1 MHRLLFQPHPQ
12 QFALW
17 NSFNTS
23 KSVDPHNASSP
34 LLVKVV
40 LTAHPNGLVSVHDS
54 HAGTNCEMLRLRE
67 KTHQKQIPS
76 RTISNSDTLK
86 AGLPIQRLLQLTV
99 GRHSPIPGYVD
110 VLDPNLFRDMH
121 CHPGTVDGNARQ
133 PSLVVSLLLIVRL
146 GICF

>member
-1 MHRLLFQPHPQ
+1 
-12 QFALW
+12 
-17 NSFNTS
+17 
-23 KSVDPHNASSP
+23 
-34 LLVKVV
+34 V
-40 LTAHPNGLVSVHDS
+40 LTALADGLIRVHDAV
-54 HAGTNCEMLRLRE
+54 AGADRYVVRVTG
-67 KTHQKQIPS
+67 KAHQKQIPS

-133 PSLVVSLLLIVRL
+133 PSLVVKGRAYTLAGCINDL
-146 GICF
+146 